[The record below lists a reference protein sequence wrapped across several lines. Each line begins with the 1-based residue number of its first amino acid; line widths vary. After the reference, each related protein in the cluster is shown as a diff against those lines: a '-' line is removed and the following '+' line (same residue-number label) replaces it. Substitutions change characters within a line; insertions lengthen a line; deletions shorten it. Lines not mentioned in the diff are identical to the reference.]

1 MPGIMR
7 RQNAGKRL
15 KQGKESN
22 GNKRRWIRLVVIV
35 LAVLLLAS
43 GCGRQ
48 HAVSQLF
55 ASDGLLEVPSDSEKL
70 YAYRTLTDNEKLVY
84 DQMVDTVKHR
94 KSDVRLATSSL
105 KVLKKSWQAVRCDHE
120 EFFWVKNLS
129 YELYKKDGKIQAIDI
144 SPKYTMSEEKID
156 SCRKKINKKVKGI
169 LKDAPRDG
177 TDYDK
182 VKYCYDTLIR
192 TVDYDSS
199 APNSQNIIS
208 TFLGRRTVCQG
219 YAYGMQY
226 LLKKLGVS
234 CTTVEGRARGINHAW
249 NLVRMDGAYYYVDVT
264 WGNSQYAFSQDGN
277 ENQTEKYINYNYLGA
292 TTADIQGTHTASD
305 MIKLPKCTAVKDNY
319 FVHEKLY
326 FSEFDRQAI
335 GKAIQKKYLQ
345 GASSIQLKFSSM
357 DLYEQ
362 VIQYFVEDYH
372 VADFCPQ
379 LKAFQYVDSMDSR
392 SLLMIF
398 PDQWE
403 KEN

>member
-1 MPGIMR
+1 M
-7 RQNAGKRL
+7 
-15 KQGKESN
+15 
-22 GNKRRWIRLVVIV
+22 VVIV

-182 VKYCYDTLIR
+182 VKYCYDILIR

-264 WGNSQYAFSQDGN
+264 WGNSQYAFSQNGN

-292 TTADIQGTHTASD
+292 TTADIQDTHTASD

-345 GASSIQLKFSSM
+345 GASSIQLKFSSV

>member
-1 MPGIMR
+1 MR

-15 KQGKESN
+15 KQGKVSN
-22 GNKRRWIRLVVIV
+22 GNKRRWIRLVVTV

-156 SCRKKINKKVKGI
+156 SCRKKINKEVKGI

-208 TFLGRRTVCQG
+208 TFLGRKTVCQG

-292 TTADIQGTHTASD
+292 TTADIQDTHTASG